1 MSDFKKESFIF
12 MKLTVEKKYTNTLR
26 TWSALCAYPSRKIIK
41 CCDAD
46 QITCACHDVRTKVL
60 IISISSYEVLIP
72 RQNGQIKGC
81 SFPFKYVLV
90 LKTAFYKRHGYTLE
104 GAIDHSLVS
113 I

>member
-26 TWSALCAYPSRKIIK
+26 TWSALCAYPRRKIIK

-46 QITCACHDVRTKVL
+46 QITCACHYVRTKVL

-72 RQNGQIKGC
+72 RQNGKIKGC
-81 SFPFKYVLV
+81 SFPLA
-90 LKTAFYKRHGYTLE
+90 AFYKRHGYTLE